1 MTKNTSKSKFN
12 SRPPKM
18 PLKIFGGN
26 FDGREIYFR
35 FGGVFSGII
44 GAKFDAMIFSYDYQL
59 GTHRHN

>member
-35 FGGVFSGII
+35 FGGFLGVQL
-44 GAKFDAMIFSYDYQL
+44 ALVNYFDF
-59 GTHRHN
+59 RRRF